1 MPALALSLR
10 LGPVVAIALLGLPG
24 PAAGADPLQHGF
36 GAEAVVVV
44 TGGETTRVML
54 GSGRAE
60 VVETDASFVAHDLA
74 VSGGAWMVA
83 GSRRGLDRRE
93 RLALLAGDAERQ
105 RELPTPPGQTGALR
119 TMPVVFGGDRLLAGQ
134 PGGGVA
140 WLEGNSPRVFAVWAA
155 EWTGDGFEQP
165 VVVSPPGAGTQTGL
179 SGAELAD
186 GSWLLVWTAF
196 DGSDDEVM
204 WSVHTSEGWSEPL
217 GVAGDSQG
225 PDITPSVA
233 ATHDGAILAWS
244 RFDGVQ
250 YRLTLAAYR
259 DGAWSGPFLA
269 DTPSGLYPGFVR
281 GVATPIL
288 SYLEVSE
295 TAARRWVVSE
305 IDVAG
310 RRVVASAGVPSRQV
324 ERPVIVAVGADGVR
338 FGWQSQA
345 PGRAVTPSSVF
356 RAWEPEPQ

>member
-1 MPALALSLR
+1 LPAFALSLR
-10 LGPVVAIALLGLPG
+10 LAPAVVLVLLGLPA
-24 PAAGADPLQHGF
+24 PAAGADLLQHGF

-44 TGGETTRVML
+44 TSGEITRVML

-60 VVETDASFVAHDLA
+60 AVETDASFVTHDLVA
-74 VSGGAWMVA
+74 VEGAWLVA
-83 GSRRGLDRRE
+83 GSRKGLDRRE
-93 RLALLAGDAERQ
+93 RLALLAGGAGRQ
-105 RELPTPPGQTGALR
+105 RELPLPPGQTGAVR
-119 TMPVVFGGDRLLAGQ
+119 AMPVVFGGDRLLAGRA
-134 PGGGVA
+134 GGGVA
-140 WLEGNSPRVFAVWAA
+140 WLEGNNPRLFEVWAA

-165 VVVSPPGAGTQTGL
+165 VVVSPAGAGTQTGL

-204 WSVHTSEGWSEPL
+204 WSVHTSEGWSEPRP
-217 GVAGDSQG
+217 VAGDNPG

-233 ATHDGAILAWS
+233 ATDDGAILAWS

-250 YRLTLAAYR
+250 YRLALAAFR
-259 DGAWSGPFLA
+259 EGAWSDPVLA

-281 GVATPIL
+281 GAATPIL
-288 SYLEVSE
+288 SYLEVSG
-295 TAARRWVVSE
+295 TAPRRWVVSE

-310 RRVVASAGVPSRQV
+310 RRVTASAGVPSRQS

-338 FGWQSQA
+338 FGWQTEA
-345 PGRAVTPSSVF
+345 TGRAVTPASVF
-356 RAWEPEPQ
+356 RAWEPEQQ